1 MNKLDSLPPVR
12 AYTIPPDALDP
23 GPARRLIVLAPDPEA
38 DIANAAPRLWELAN
52 ALGCSIQLLGLC
64 GDEAQEP
71 SLRRQMITLSA
82 MLAPITVEAHIEIG
96 RDWLE
101 LVRHNW
107 RPGDVIAC
115 FAGQPSGLGNRP
127 LSQLLASNV
136 DAIIHV
142 LDGLYP
148 EAAPRP
154 SLLSRIALFWTGA
167 MGVLSVFFWLQ
178 IRLVTL
184 SGDWAHTAL
193 LYVSIL
199 AEVSLLWGWNTLF
212 G

>member
-107 RPGDVIAC
+107 RPCDVIAC
-115 FAGQPSGLGNRP
+115 FAGQPSGLGHLP
-127 LSQLLASNV
+127 LSQLLATGV
-136 DAIIHV
+136 DATVHV

-148 EAAPRP
+148 DAVPQP
-154 SLLSRIALFWTGA
+154 SPFSTVMFWAGAL
-167 MGVLSVFFWLQ
+167 GVLAAFFWLQ
-178 IRLVTL
+178 IRLVNP

-193 LYVSIL
+193 FYVSIL
-199 AEVSLLWGWNTLF
+199 AEVGLLWDWNTLF